1 MKFKDR
7 ESLYRHLYRTMKTIR
22 YFELGI
28 DQQYKLNIVRGAA
41 HLCLGEEAIAAGVCA
56 VLEKEDYIM
65 TTHRGHGHLL
75 AKGSD
80 PRFMMAEL
88 LGRETGYCK
97 GKGGSMHISDYSVG
111 VLAANGIVGGGIPI
125 ATGAGLAVKMKG
137 LPNIVT
143 CFFGDG
149 AVCQGNFHEAM
160 NMAAAWKLPVLFVCE
175 NNQFA
180 ISTRTSK
187 VLAPEKISDLAAAYG
202 MESIQIDGNDVMQV
216 YETAERFKKGIL
228 AGEGPKFIEAF
239 TFRLAGHYIGDDE
252 NYRDKGDT
260 KKQWSNEP
268 IVRFEKWLEANCP
281 ALLPELQAIDAEE
294 SEAMQAAIAEAVA
307 APEPSVDIIY
317 DDLFTHSAAWE
328 RRNVNE
334 KDYNQAGN

>member
-1 MKFKDR
+1 MKYNDK
-7 ESLYRHLYRTMKTIR
+7 ETLYRHLYRMMKRIR

-28 DQQYKLNIVRGAA
+28 ETQYKLNIVRGAA

-56 VLEKEDYIM
+56 VLEKDDYIA

-111 VLAANGIVGGGIPI
+111 VLCANGIVGGGIPI

-137 LPNIVT
+137 MSNIVT

-149 AVCQGNFHEAM
+149 AVCQGNFHEAV

-175 NNQFA
+175 NNRYA
-180 ISTRTSK
+180 ISTRTRS
-187 VLAPEKISDLAAAYG
+187 VLAPEKISDLAGAYG
-202 MESIQIDGNDVMQV
+202 IESMTVDGNDVLQV
-216 YETAERFKKGIL
+216 YDAAEKLKAGIL
-228 AGEGPKFIEAF
+228 NGEGPKFIEAD

-252 NYRDKGDT
+252 NYRDREAT
-260 KKQWSNEP
+260 KKEWENEP
-268 IVRFEKWLEANCP
+268 IARFERWMAAEYP
-281 ALLPELQAIDAEE
+281 LLAPELAEIDTQER
-294 SEAMQAAIAEAVA
+294 EAMNEAIAEAVT
-307 APEPSVDIIY
+307 APEPPVSIIY

-328 RRNVNE
+328 RRSVSE
-334 KDYNQAGN
+334 KDYN